1 MPAALL
7 RYRAIEARHA
17 AGWVPLVSLLVG
29 IAVVVFTAWLIPIL
43 PAQVN
48 AFLER
53 AFLIRGLGAVILLN
67 EYIGVYLLAYFA
79 GVTGLMRALVEP
91 RENRSLEMLLSKPIS
106 RRVFLEARVGP
117 VLLSSVVVGGVMSLM
132 TGLVVRP
139 FTGEGAPVSVAGAIG
154 AGLFLTALAVLLLA
168 VLVLP
173 LLRVRDTFQGLIIA
187 FVLWTV
193 TMMPAAVLLYRPDLY
208 EGRERLRDLIALG
221 PNLIWFDSKMLPL
234 GVLALGVA
242 CVASWGALALGARVF
257 ERTELR

>member
-1 MPAALL
+1 MPAALF

-29 IAVVVFTAWLIPIL
+29 IAAVIFTAWIIPVL
-43 PAQVN
+43 PTQVN
-48 AFLER
+48 AFMER
-53 AFLIRGLGAVILLN
+53 AFLIRGYGAIILLN
-67 EYIGVYLLAYFA
+67 EYIGIYLLAYFS
-79 GVTGLMRALVEP
+79 GVIGLMRALVEP

-117 VLLSSVVVGGVMSLM
+117 ALLSSVIVGGVMSVV

-139 FTGEGAPVSVAGAIG
+139 YTGEGAPVSVEGAMG

-168 VLVLP
+168 VLVIP
-173 LLRVRDTFQGLIIA
+173 LLRVADTFQGLIIA
-187 FVLWTV
+187 FVLWVV
-193 TMMPAAVLLYRPDLY
+193 TMMPLAALLYRPDLY

-221 PNLIWFDSKMLPL
+221 PNLIWFDSEMLRL

-242 CVASWGALALGARVF
+242 CVASWGALVLGARVF